1 MTKEQK
7 ETIKLLLQNIGYNS
21 TSRYS
26 YPWKNKRYEI
36 ESFTVNYK
44 DGQSSNHL
52 GTIPMFELCELLEAL
67 VNGEN

>member
-1 MTKEQK
+1 MTEEQK
-7 ETIKLLLQNIGYNS
+7 QEIKLLLQNIGYNG
-21 TSRYS
+21 YS
-26 YPWKNKRYEI
+26 YHWKNKRYEI